1 MRALSAC
8 FFVLA
13 LVLSGNGA
21 SAAEE
26 EETASFAIDTTV
38 KVMSDQTRRGI
49 SDSLNDPGAKLS
61 VEVAHKSG
69 LIGLLEVSSV
79 SKKEFTNSDGMNM
92 TVAGGYRFGDPDR
105 WHFGIGLAGE
115 IFPGAGFVAPH
126 AIDMNTGMPA
136 DFSRTTYNSM
146 FAVLEVGY
154 GPLEGRVLNVLSRT
168 YRGADTGGVCGQMLA
183 TMPDPTRALQCYAR
197 GDQNSRG
204 SWLFDLDYKYNLT
217 PTTTLNLHG
226 GYQSIKH
233 FSEAN
238 FADFSLGITH
248 RRWGFDW
255 SADFVATRVA
265 VRELYVVQDGDSRRR
280 TDINKVV
287 LSVARRF

>member
-1 MRALSAC
+1 MRALPAC
-8 FFVLA
+8 FFVL
-13 LVLSGNGA
+13 VLLLGNGA

-26 EETASFAIDTTV
+26 ETASFAVDTTV
-38 KVMSDQTRRGI
+38 KISSDQRTRGM

-69 LIGLLEVSSV
+69 LIGLFEVSSV
-79 SKKEFTNSDGMNM
+79 SKTEFTDSDGMDL
-92 TVAGGYRFGDPDR
+92 TIAGGYRFGDPDR
-105 WHFGIGLAGE
+105 WHFGLGLAGE

-126 AIDMNTGMPA
+126 AIDMDTGMPA
-136 DFSRTTYNSM
+136 DFTRTSYNSM
-146 FAVLEVGY
+146 FAVLEIGY

-183 TMPDPTRALQCYAR
+183 TMSDPTRALQCYAR

-238 FADFSLGITH
+238 FADFSVGVTH

-255 SADFVATRVA
+255 SAYFMATRVA
-265 VRELYVVQDGDSRRR
+265 MRELYLVQDGGSLRR

-287 LSVARRF
+287 LSVSRRF

>member
-8 FFVLA
+8 SFALVLA
-13 LVLSGNGA
+13 LFCNGA
-21 SAAEE
+21 SAGEE
-26 EETASFAIDTTV
+26 DETASYAVDTTV
-38 KVMSDQTRRGI
+38 RVSTDQRTRGI
-49 SDSLNDPGAKLS
+49 SDSLNNPGAKLS

-69 LIGLLEVSSV
+69 LIGLFEVSSV
-79 SKKEFTNSDGMNM
+79 SKKEFIDSDGVDL
-92 TVAGGYRFGDPDR
+92 TIASGYRFGDPDR
-105 WHFGIGLAGE
+105 WPFGIGLAGE
-115 IFPGAGFVAPH
+115 IFPGGGFVAPH
-126 AIDMNTGMPA
+126 AIDVNTGMPE
-136 DFSRTTYNSM
+136 DFTRTSYNSM

-204 SWLFDLDYKYNLT
+204 SWLFDLDYKYNLA
-217 PTTTLNLHG
+217 PTTALNLHG

-238 FADFSLGITH
+238 FADFSVGVTH

-255 SADFVATRVA
+255 SAYFMATRVA
-265 VRELYVVQDGDSRRR
+265 VRELYLVQDGDSVRR
-280 TDINKVV
+280 TDINRLV
-287 LSVARRF
+287 LSVSRRF